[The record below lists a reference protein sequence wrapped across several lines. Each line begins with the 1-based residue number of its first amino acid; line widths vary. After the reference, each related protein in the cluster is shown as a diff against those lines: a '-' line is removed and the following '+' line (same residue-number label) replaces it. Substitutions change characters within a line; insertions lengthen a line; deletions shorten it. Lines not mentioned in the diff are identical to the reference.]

1 MLQGSQSPKRICEHY
16 VTHLLLPTEGLKEHH
31 TFSSCNNTLPGLE
44 RPQGEERAGKRKWG
58 KRKIL
63 TRKILAVCMQKGSSH
78 LWQPQ
83 EPDVCII
90 EATQLLY
97 VLFWFHG
104 PESGSR
110 GLLEGRMKS

>member
-1 MLQGSQSPKRICEHY
+1 MNMY
-16 VTHLLLPTEGLKEHH
+16 VTHLLFPTEGQGERP

-44 RPQGEERAGKRKWG
+44 RPQGEERTGKRKRRQ
-58 KRKIL
+58 RKIL
-63 TRKILAVCMQKGSSH
+63 TRKMLAVCMQKGSSH

-83 EPDVCII
+83 DPDVCII
-90 EATQLLY
+90 EAAQLFY

-104 PESGSR
+104 PESGSW